1 MTISAQRNFQAIE
14 LGVKGRD
21 EHQDKGRMT
30 NRKNLTSLGTHM
42 APSSGS

>member
-21 EHQDKGRMT
+21 EHQDKGPMT
-30 NRKNLTSLGTHM
+30 NSKNLTNLGSHM
-42 APSSGS
+42 ALSSGC